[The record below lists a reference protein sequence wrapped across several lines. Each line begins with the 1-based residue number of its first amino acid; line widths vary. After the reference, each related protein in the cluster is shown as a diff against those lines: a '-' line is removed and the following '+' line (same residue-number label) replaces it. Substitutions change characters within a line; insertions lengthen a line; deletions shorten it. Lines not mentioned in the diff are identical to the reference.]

1 MKRLFLF
8 AIVFVGL
15 LLFTQCKSG
24 IRYAEKSVSS
34 ELYREVP
41 YQQYTHKK
49 NPKGVVLLLPDYPDT
64 LNIGQS
70 AIVQLLKKEGY
81 DLLVVD
87 KPGDDRDTKISL
99 DTRDGRIKDV
109 IALYK
114 EEVFTKYDNT
124 ILLGIGEGGY
134 VVPALR
140 NQLKPTKSI
149 VININPYSRLAAYEQ
164 WVNSDSLTS
173 HQWQIIHQM
182 NLISQEELHEKVV
195 TLKSNTSSVDVLTP
209 NSNRQWMSYF
219 ENPVLKDLYTV
230 TPPLY
235 WINFEQYPTISAAH
249 QKEAALYCSSLAAS
263 YISIP
268 GKGNLND
275 EEQME
280 MLIEKLKKVL
290 AQ

>member
-1 MKRLFLF
+1 MKKLFLF
-8 AIVFVGL
+8 ALVFVGL

-41 YQQYTHKK
+41 YQYFTQKK

-64 LNIGQS
+64 INISQS
-70 AIVQLLKKEGY
+70 AIVHLLKKEGY

-99 DTRDGRIKDV
+99 DTRNGRINDIITV
-109 IALYK
+109 FRQ
-114 EEVFTKYDNT
+114 EVYNNYDNI
-124 ILLGIGEGGY
+124 ILLGLGEGGY
-134 VVPALR
+134 LIPALR
-140 NQLKPTKSI
+140 NQLKPSKSI
-149 VININPYSRLAAYEQ
+149 AVNINPYSRLAAYEQ

-182 NLISQEELHEKVV
+182 NLINQEELHEKVV
-195 TLKSNTSSVDVLTP
+195 TLKSKTSSVDVLTP
-209 NSNRQWMSYF
+209 NSNRQWMSYY

-230 TPPLY
+230 TPSLY

-280 MLIEKLKKVL
+280 KLIEKLKKVL